1 MQTMSMNKILPMST
15 DATPVSTDATPA
27 ISGATPANIMRID
40 IVCAVPQSLES
51 FLRTSI
57 VGRAQEKGLVA
68 VALHNLHDY
77 ATDRF
82 KHIDDT
88 PYGGGAGM
96 ILQAEPIFT
105 CIDRLKLERVYD
117 DVIFLTPDGGQLTQ
131 DVCTELSLR
140 QNLILLAGHYKGID
154 QRVRDVLVTREL
166 SIGDYVLTGGELP
179 AAVLVDAI
187 VRLLPGVVGD
197 AESVLDDSFMHGLLD
212 SPHYTKPADF
222 RGMKVPDVL
231 LSGNHAAIRA
241 WRAEQ
246 ARVKTAERRPDML
259 SGTTSE

>member
-1 MQTMSMNKILPMST
+1 MEASP
-15 DATPVSTDATPA
+15 
-27 ISGATPANIMRID
+27 MRID
-40 IVCAVPQSLES
+40 IVCAVPQALGS
-51 FLRTSI
+51 FLQTSI
-57 VGRAQEKGLVA
+57 VGRAQEKGLVE
-68 VALHNLHDY
+68 VVMHNLHDF

-96 ILQAEPIFT
+96 ILQAEPIFL
-105 CIDRLKLERVYD
+105 CIEQLMQERSYD
-117 DVIFLTPDGGQLTQ
+117 DVIFLTPDGAKLTQ
-131 DVCTELSLR
+131 DLCAELSIR
-140 QNLILLAGHYKGID
+140 NNLILLAGHYKGID

-179 AAVLVDAI
+179 AAVLTDAI

-212 SPHYTKPADF
+212 SPHYTKPAVYRD
-222 RGMKVPDVL
+222 MHVPAIL

-241 WRAEQ
+241 WRDEQ
-246 ARVKTAERRPDML
+246 ARAKTLARRPDML
-259 SGTTSE
+259 SGLNDE